1 MGEREKGYV
10 YALKG
15 SPEALT
21 DRAAALGEP
30 LVHWTVDGARFLMGA
45 GVPADWK
52 EQGALFGPQG
62 ELRWWREGE
71 QHRALL
77 LTDHPIEG
85 LRPVAGE
92 WTVDLQEVDLQ
103 DLAEPRV
110 KPNFERYPHGLTK
123 GRLEIRVYYRDGTPV
138 FISPRRLKE

>member
-1 MGEREKGYV
+1 MARKKSCV
-10 YALKG
+10 YAMKDP
-15 SPEALT
+15 PEALMA
-21 DRAAALGEP
+21 RVAVLGEP
-30 LVHWTVDGARFLMGA
+30 LVHWTADGAQFLMGV
-45 GVPADWK
+45 GIPADWK
-52 EQGALFGPQG
+52 EQGALFGPRG

-77 LTDHPIEG
+77 LTDQPIEG
-85 LRPVAGE
+85 LLPVAGE

-110 KPNFERYPHGLTK
+110 KPNFERYPHGSTK
-123 GRLEIRVYYRDGTPV
+123 GRLEIRIYYRDGTPV